1 MTYQNEIVSVI
12 IPVYNA
18 ERYISNTIESVLNQT
33 YRDIEIVLVDDCSND
48 NSKTIIEAYAKK
60 NDGIIY
66 HLQEENGGAAVARN
80 TALNIASGRYV
91 AFLDSDDLWLPDKL
105 EKQLNLMQEK
115 KAVISYTAYRQ
126 FSMEKVGNL
135 VSVPEQV
142 TYKQLLKGNV
152 IGCLTVMLDKERL
165 GNLKMKNARHEDY
178 ILWLDIL
185 KKGNIAYGLQEDLA
199 RYRKSETSLT
209 SNKKRSALW
218 TWQVYRQH
226 QELSFFASIY
236 YFIFYVCKGLLK
248 HL

>member
-1 MTYQNEIVSVI
+1 MLELISIVM
-12 IPVYNA
+12 PAYNA
-18 ERYISNTIESVLNQT
+18 AQYIEQSIESVLKQSYTNWEL
-33 YRDIEIVLVDDCSND
+33 IIVDDCSVDDTYKIVDKLCLNEERIKLFRMNE
-48 NSKTIIEAYAKK
+48 NSGVAM
-60 NDGIIY
+60 
-66 HLQEENGGAAVARN
+66 ARN
-80 TALNIASGRYV
+80 FAISMSRGKYI

-165 GNLKMKNARHEDY
+165 GNLQMKKARHEDY

-185 KKGNIAYGLQEDLA
+185 KQGNTAYGLREDLA

>member
-1 MTYQNEIVSVI
+1 MLELISIVM
-12 IPVYNA
+12 PAYNA
-18 ERYISNTIESVLNQT
+18 AQYIEQSIESVLKQSYTNWEL
-33 YRDIEIVLVDDCSND
+33 IIVDDCSIDDTYKIVEKLCITEERIKLFRMNE
-48 NSKTIIEAYAKK
+48 NSGVAM
-60 NDGIIY
+60 
-66 HLQEENGGAAVARN
+66 ARN
-80 TALNIASGRYV
+80 FAISMSRGKYI

-105 EKQLNLMQEK
+105 EKQLNLMREK

-152 IGCLTVMLDKERL
+152 IGCLTVMLDKERI
-165 GNLKMKNARHEDY
+165 GNLQMKKARHEDY

>member
-1 MTYQNEIVSVI
+1 MLELISIVM
-12 IPVYNA
+12 PAYNA
-18 ERYISNTIESVLNQT
+18 AQYIEQSIESVLKQSYTNWEL
-33 YRDIEIVLVDDCSND
+33 IIVDDCSVDDTYKIVGKLCINEERIKLFRMNE
-48 NSKTIIEAYAKK
+48 NSGVAM
-60 NDGIIY
+60 
-66 HLQEENGGAAVARN
+66 ARN
-80 TALNIASGRYV
+80 FAISMSRGKYI

-185 KKGNIAYGLQEDLA
+185 KQGNTAYGLQEDLA

>member
-1 MTYQNEIVSVI
+1 MLELISIVM
-12 IPVYNA
+12 PAYNA
-18 ERYISNTIESVLNQT
+18 AQYIEQSIESVLKQSYTNWEL
-33 YRDIEIVLVDDCSND
+33 IIVADCSIDDTYKIVEKLCITEERIKLFRMNE
-48 NSKTIIEAYAKK
+48 NSGVAM
-60 NDGIIY
+60 
-66 HLQEENGGAAVARN
+66 ARN
-80 TALNIASGRYV
+80 FAISMSRGKYI

-165 GNLKMKNARHEDY
+165 GNLQMKKARHEDY

>member
-1 MTYQNEIVSVI
+1 MNIISIVM
-12 IPVYNA
+12 PAYNA
-18 ERYISNTIESVLNQT
+18 AQYIEQSIESVLKQSYTNWEL
-33 YRDIEIVLVDDCSND
+33 IIVDDCSIDDTYKIVEKLCITEERIKLFRMNE
-48 NSKTIIEAYAKK
+48 NSGVAM
-60 NDGIIY
+60 
-66 HLQEENGGAAVARN
+66 ARN
-80 TALNIASGRYV
+80 FAISMSRGKYI

-165 GNLKMKNARHEDY
+165 GNLQMKKARHEDY

-185 KKGNIAYGLQEDLA
+185 KQGNTAYGLQEDLA

-226 QELSFFASIY
+226 QELSFFSSIY

>member
-1 MTYQNEIVSVI
+1 MLELISIVM
-12 IPVYNA
+12 PAYNA
-18 ERYISNTIESVLNQT
+18 AQHIEQSIESVLKQSYTNWEL
-33 YRDIEIVLVDDCSND
+33 IIVDDYSVDDTYKIVEKLCLNEKRIKLLRMNE
-48 NSKTIIEAYAKK
+48 NSGVAM
-60 NDGIIY
+60 
-66 HLQEENGGAAVARN
+66 ARN
-80 TALNIASGRYV
+80 FAISMSRGKCI

>member
-1 MTYQNEIVSVI
+1 MNIISIVM
-12 IPVYNA
+12 PAYNSA
-18 ERYISNTIESVLNQT
+18 QYIEQSIESVLKQSYKNWEL
-33 YRDIEIVLVDDCSND
+33 IIVDDCSIDDTYKIVEKLCITEERIKLFRMNE
-48 NSKTIIEAYAKK
+48 NSGVAM
-60 NDGIIY
+60 
-66 HLQEENGGAAVARN
+66 ARN
-80 TALNIASGRYV
+80 FAISMSRGKYI

-165 GNLKMKNARHEDY
+165 GNLQMKKARHEDY

>member
-1 MTYQNEIVSVI
+1 MLELISIVM
-12 IPVYNA
+12 PAYNA
-18 ERYISNTIESVLNQT
+18 AQYIEQSIESVLKQSYTNWEL
-33 YRDIEIVLVDDCSND
+33 IIVDDCSIDDTYKIVEKLCLNEKRIKLFRMNE
-48 NSKTIIEAYAKK
+48 NSGVAM
-60 NDGIIY
+60 
-66 HLQEENGGAAVARN
+66 ARN
-80 TALNIASGRYV
+80 FAISMSRGKYI

-165 GNLKMKNARHEDY
+165 GNLQMKKARHEDY

-185 KKGNIAYGLQEDLA
+185 KQGNTAYGLQEDLA

>member
-1 MTYQNEIVSVI
+1 MLELISIVM
-12 IPVYNA
+12 PAYNA
-18 ERYISNTIESVLNQT
+18 AQYIEQSIESVLKQSYTNWEL
-33 YRDIEIVLVDDCSND
+33 IIVDDCSVDDTYKIVGKLCLNEERIKLFKMNE
-48 NSKTIIEAYAKK
+48 NSGVAM
-60 NDGIIY
+60 
-66 HLQEENGGAAVARN
+66 ARN
-80 TALNIASGRYV
+80 FAISMSRGKYI

-165 GNLKMKNARHEDY
+165 GNLQMKKARHEDY

-185 KKGNIAYGLQEDLA
+185 KQGNTAYGLQEDLA

>member
-1 MTYQNEIVSVI
+1 MLELISIVM
-12 IPVYNA
+12 PAYNA
-18 ERYISNTIESVLNQT
+18 AQYIEQSIESVLKQSYTNWEL
-33 YRDIEIVLVDDCSND
+33 IIVDDCSIDDTYKIVEKLCLNEERIKLFRMNE
-48 NSKTIIEAYAKK
+48 NSGVAM
-60 NDGIIY
+60 
-66 HLQEENGGAAVARN
+66 ARN
-80 TALNIASGRYV
+80 FAISMSRGKYI

-165 GNLKMKNARHEDY
+165 GNLQMKKARHEDY

-185 KKGNIAYGLQEDLA
+185 KQGNTAYGLREDLA

-236 YFIFYVCKGLLK
+236 YFIFYVCKGLVK

>member
-1 MTYQNEIVSVI
+1 MLELISIVM
-12 IPVYNA
+12 PAYNA
-18 ERYISNTIESVLNQT
+18 AQYIEQSIESVLKQSYTNWEL
-33 YRDIEIVLVDDCSND
+33 IIVDDCSVDDTYKIVDKLCLNEERIKLFRMNE
-48 NSKTIIEAYAKK
+48 NSGVAM
-60 NDGIIY
+60 
-66 HLQEENGGAAVARN
+66 ARN
-80 TALNIASGRYV
+80 FAISMSRGKYI

-185 KKGNIAYGLQEDLA
+185 KQGNIAYGLQEDLA

>member
-1 MTYQNEIVSVI
+1 MLELISIVM
-12 IPVYNA
+12 PAYNA
-18 ERYISNTIESVLNQT
+18 AQYIEQSIESVLKQSYTNWEL
-33 YRDIEIVLVDDCSND
+33 IIVDDCSVDDTYKIVDKLCLNEERIKLFRMNE
-48 NSKTIIEAYAKK
+48 NSGVAM
-60 NDGIIY
+60 
-66 HLQEENGGAAVARN
+66 ARN
-80 TALNIASGRYV
+80 FAISMSRGKYI

-105 EKQLNLMQEK
+105 EKQLNLMREK

>member
-1 MTYQNEIVSVI
+1 MLELISIVM
-12 IPVYNA
+12 PAYNA
-18 ERYISNTIESVLNQT
+18 AQYIEQSIESVLKQSYTNWEL
-33 YRDIEIVLVDDCSND
+33 IIVDDCSVDDTYKIVDKLCLNEERIKLFRMNE
-48 NSKTIIEAYAKK
+48 NSGVAM
-60 NDGIIY
+60 
-66 HLQEENGGAAVARN
+66 ARN
-80 TALNIASGRYV
+80 FAISMSRGKYI

-105 EKQLNLMQEK
+105 EKQLNLMREK

-185 KKGNIAYGLQEDLA
+185 KQGNIAYGLQEDLA

-236 YFIFYVCKGLLK
+236 YFIFYVCKGLVK

>member
-1 MTYQNEIVSVI
+1 MLELISIVM
-12 IPVYNA
+12 PAYNA
-18 ERYISNTIESVLNQT
+18 AQYIEQSIESVLKQSYTNWEL
-33 YRDIEIVLVDDCSND
+33 IIVDDCSIDDTYKIVEKLCLNEKRIKLFRMNE
-48 NSKTIIEAYAKK
+48 NSGVAM
-60 NDGIIY
+60 
-66 HLQEENGGAAVARN
+66 ARN
-80 TALNIASGRYV
+80 FAISMSRGKYI

-105 EKQLNLMQEK
+105 EKQLNLMREK

-165 GNLKMKNARHEDY
+165 GNLQMKKARHEDY

-185 KKGNIAYGLQEDLA
+185 KQGNTAYGLQEDLA

-226 QELSFFASIY
+226 QELSFLASIY

>member
-1 MTYQNEIVSVI
+1 MLELISIVM
-12 IPVYNA
+12 PAYNA
-18 ERYISNTIESVLNQT
+18 AQYIEQSIESVLKQSYTNWEL
-33 YRDIEIVLVDDCSND
+33 IIVDDCSVDDTYKIVDKLCLNEERIKLFRMNE
-48 NSKTIIEAYAKK
+48 NSGVAM
-60 NDGIIY
+60 
-66 HLQEENGGAAVARN
+66 ARN
-80 TALNIASGRYV
+80 FAISMSRGKYI

-165 GNLKMKNARHEDY
+165 GNLQMKKARHEDY

-185 KKGNIAYGLQEDLA
+185 KQGNIAYGLQEDLA